1 MFVRITNGFMS
12 RSTGRGLKLAKEIKP
27 ISTATSAV
35 SKPKSE
41 RKSLVRKY
49 IKF

>member
-12 RSTGRGLKLAKEIKP
+12 RSTGRGLKLSKEIKP
-27 ISTATSAV
+27 AVTASAV
-35 SKPKSE
+35 SKPKP
-41 RKSLVRKY
+41 LARKY